1 MTNDSNG
8 NSSNDQQTPKLNDF
22 DTTKSSDAVGPAPKP
37 GKSAGDKKKGNRN
50 AMTHGLYSKFVILP
64 DESESEFRTLLDDL
78 GTEWL
83 PSGRSEVEAVFDLGY
98 LILLKQRLRKWAQS
112 RFQGWPQ
119 NNPRNHTLRDKE
131 ALPLDTEGQKQSQNS
146 LTYGQF
152 KDVSDLLA
160 RLDAQIDKTL
170 RRLTSLKVLK
180 RNEPNLFEVAQVES
194 VPMVPDDTPETE
206 LPSETVKT
214 ETDQS

>member
-1 MTNDSNG
+1 
-8 NSSNDQQTPKLNDF
+8 
-22 DTTKSSDAVGPAPKP
+22 
-37 GKSAGDKKKGNRN
+37 
-50 AMTHGLYSKFVILP
+50 
-64 DESESEFRTLLDDL
+64 
-78 GTEWL
+78 
-83 PSGRSEVEAVFDLGY
+83 
-98 LILLKQRLRKWAQS
+98 LLKQRLRKWAQS

-119 NNPRNHTLRDKE
+119 NNSRNHTLRDKE
-131 ALPLDTEGQKQSQNS
+131 ALPPDTEGQKQSQNS

-160 RLDAQIDKTL
+160 RLDTQIDKTL

-180 RNEPNLFEVAQVES
+180 RTEPNLFEVAQIES

>member
-1 MTNDSNG
+1 
-8 NSSNDQQTPKLNDF
+8 
-22 DTTKSSDAVGPAPKP
+22 
-37 GKSAGDKKKGNRN
+37 
-50 AMTHGLYSKFVILP
+50 MTHGLYSKFVILP

-83 PSGRSEVEAVFDLGY
+83 PHGRSEVEAVFDLGY

-119 NNPRNHTLRDKE
+119 NNSRNHTLRDKE
-131 ALPLDTEGQKQSQNS
+131 ALPPDTEGQKQSQNS

-160 RLDAQIDKTL
+160 RLDTQIDKTL

-180 RNEPNLFEVAQVES
+180 RTEPNLFEVAQIES

>member
-22 DTTKSSDAVGPAPKP
+22 DTTKSSDAVGTAPKP
-37 GKSAGDKKKGNRN
+37 GKSAGDKQQGNRN

-83 PSGRSEVEAVFDLGY
+83 PHGRSEVEAVFDLGY

-119 NNPRNHTLRDKE
+119 NNSRNHTLRDKE
-131 ALPLDTEGQKQSQNS
+131 ALPPDTEGQKQSQNS

-160 RLDAQIDKTL
+160 RLDTQIDKTL

-180 RNEPNLFEVAQVES
+180 RTEPNLFEVAQIES